1 MDDKRVGGACPAACR
16 LDAPGVIRHRVA
28 MPTLAQAAQD
38 FLAQKRFAI
47 VGVSRDSQ
55 QPANLNFRK
64 LHDAGYE
71 VFPVNPQ
78 ATTIEGVPCFP
89 NLKSI
94 PGGVDAVLIY
104 TPPQVT
110 ESVVRECADLGIVR
124 VWIHRSIGGGSY
136 SEAAERV
143 ARERG
148 LALIPGGCPAMF
160 LSPDF
165 GHKCMRW
172 VLNAFGRLP
181 KDVPVPGSSSR

>member
-1 MDDKRVGGACPAACR
+1 MA
-16 LDAPGVIRHRVA
+16 
-28 MPTLAQAAQD
+28 TLAEAAKD
-38 FLAQKRFAI
+38 FLAQKRLAV
-47 VGVSRDSQ
+47 VGVSRDSR
-55 QPANLNFRK
+55 QPANFNFRK
-64 LHDAGYE
+64 LRDAGYA

-78 ATTIEGVPCFP
+78 AKFVEGVPCFS
-89 NLKSI
+89 NLKS
-94 PGGVDAVLIY
+94 IY
-104 TPPQVT
+104 TPPQAT
-110 ESVVRECADLGIVR
+110 ESVVRECADLGIAR

-136 SEAAERV
+136 SAAAERV

-181 KDVPVPGSSSR
+181 KDVPVPGGSGR

>member
-1 MDDKRVGGACPAACR
+1 MAEASIHRAGATRYRPAMA
-16 LDAPGVIRHRVA
+16 
-28 MPTLAQAAQD
+28 TLAEAAKD
-38 FLAQKRFAI
+38 FLAQKRIAV
-47 VGVSRDSQ
+47 VGVSRDSR
-55 QPANLNFRK
+55 QPANFNFRK
-64 LHDAGYE
+64 LRDAGYE
-71 VFPVNPQ
+71 VYPVNPQ
-78 ATTIEGVPCFP
+78 AASVEGVSCFS

-104 TPPQVT
+104 TPPQAT

-136 SEAAERV
+136 SAAAERV

-148 LALIPGGCPAMF
+148 LALIGCPAMF
-160 LSPDF
+160 LSPDI

-181 KDVPVPGSSSR
+181 QDVPVPGSGGR

>member
-1 MDDKRVGGACPAACR
+1 MA
-16 LDAPGVIRHRVA
+16 
-28 MPTLAQAAQD
+28 TLAEAAKD
-38 FLAQKRFAI
+38 FLAQKRLAI
-47 VGVSRDSQ
+47 VGVSRDSR
-55 QPANLNFRK
+55 QPANFNFRK
-64 LHDAGYE
+64 LRAAGYE

-78 ATTIEGVPCFP
+78 AATVEGVPCFP
-89 NLKSI
+89 ELKSI

-104 TPPQVT
+104 TPPQAT

-160 LSPDF
+160 CAPDIA
-165 GHKCMRW
+165 HKCLRW

-181 KDVPVPGSSSR
+181 KDVPVPGGGGR

>member
-1 MDDKRVGGACPAACR
+1 MS
-16 LDAPGVIRHRVA
+16 
-28 MPTLAQAAQD
+28 TLAEAAKD
-38 FLAQKRFAI
+38 FLAQKRLAI
-47 VGVSRDSQ
+47 VGVSRDSR
-55 QPANLNFRK
+55 QPANFNYRK
-64 LHDAGYE
+64 LRDAGYE

-78 ATTIEGVPCFP
+78 ATSIEGVPCFS

-104 TPPQVT
+104 TPPQAT
-110 ESVVRECADLGIVR
+110 ESVVRECADLGIRR

-136 SEAAERV
+136 SEAAMRV

-160 LSPDF
+160 CTPDV
-165 GHKCMRW
+165 GHKCLRW

-181 KDVPVPGSSSR
+181 KDVPFHGGAGR

>member
-1 MDDKRVGGACPAACR
+1 MAEASIHRAGATRYRPAMA
-16 LDAPGVIRHRVA
+16 
-28 MPTLAQAAQD
+28 TLAEAAKD
-38 FLAQKRFAI
+38 FLAQKRIAV
-47 VGVSRDSQ
+47 VGVSRDSR
-55 QPANLNFRK
+55 QPANFNFRK
-64 LHDAGYE
+64 LRDAGYE
-71 VFPVNPQ
+71 VYPVNPQ
-78 ATTIEGVPCFP
+78 AASVEGVSCFS

-104 TPPQVT
+104 TPPQAT

-124 VWIHRSIGGGSY
+124 VWMHRSIGGGSY
-136 SEAAERV
+136 SAAAERG

-160 LSPDF
+160 LSPDI

-181 KDVPVPGSSSR
+181 KDVPVPGGSSRA